1 MKNILLWILLLVFTS
16 CAIEGPDCTGDGI
29 TIVANDNPSALDP
42 QIRISYSSHVK
53 GYELYT
59 GCSDGTYPPEWKLLD
74 KNETKNWAE
83 WVIVRECKPEYI
95 RVVNGNVEKIIKI

>member
-1 MKNILLWILLLVFTS
+1 MKKLLILIPLLILMS

-29 TIVANDNPSALDP
+29 TITANDWPSALDP
-42 QIRISYSSHVK
+42 QIRISYSSYVN

-95 RVVNGNVEKIIKI
+95 RVVNAKAEKVIML